1 MRGIRPVDAAL
12 FWRAGGVAMNV
23 VAGIVAG
30 IIVGWLV
37 HRFMN
42 SEANRLVYFAAG
54 VLGAFA
60 GVQLLAPMLGAPAV
74 DPNAFSMLKL
84 ASSAIGAS
92 VCLIAGTFVM
102 RKFFP

>member
-1 MRGIRPVDAAL
+1 
-12 FWRAGGVAMNV
+12 MNV

-42 SEANRLVYFAAG
+42 NEANRLGYIAVG

-84 ASSAIGAS
+84 VSAATGAS
-92 VCLIAGTFVM
+92 VCLILGTIVM
-102 RKFFP
+102 RKYFP

>member
-1 MRGIRPVDAAL
+1 
-12 FWRAGGVAMNV
+12 MNI

-42 SEANRLVYFAAG
+42 AEGNRLGYLAVG

-60 GVQLLAPMLGAPAV
+60 GVQLLAPMLGVPAD
-74 DPNAFSMLKL
+74 DPNGFSMLKL

-92 VCLIAGTFVM
+92 VCLIVGTIVL